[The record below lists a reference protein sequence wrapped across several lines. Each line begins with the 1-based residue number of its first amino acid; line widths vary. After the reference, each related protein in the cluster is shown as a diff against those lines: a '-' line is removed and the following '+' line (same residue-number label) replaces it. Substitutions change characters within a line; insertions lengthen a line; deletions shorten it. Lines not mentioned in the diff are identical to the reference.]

1 MSDVFVLP
9 SYREGFPNAVLEAQS
24 MGLPSIVT
32 NINGCNEIIQDKYNG
47 LIIPA
52 KNSDKLYDAMK
63 TLVEDERYRSKLASN
78 ARQNIISKYKRE
90 VLWVALL
97 EEYNAMI
104 NRKG

>member
-1 MSDVFVLP
+1 
-9 SYREGFPNAVLEAQS
+9 

-52 KNSDKLYDAMK
+52 KNSDKLYGAMK
-63 TLVEDERYRSKLASN
+63 ILVEDERYRSKLASN

-90 VLWVALL
+90 ILWVALL

-104 NRKG
+104 KRNDN